1 MDRMVKGQVFP
12 KYFLFRL
19 F

>member
-1 MDRMVKGQVFP
+1 MIKGQVFP
-12 KYFLFRL
+12 KCFLFRL